1 MIVVTART
9 AGEPIAVKTEARR
22 VAKSVVVPAVVV
34 VVVPAVAVVIAVV
47 SVAVTVVVTVVM
59 VAGQMTGIRKKSDH
73 HHPQES
79 APLNP
84 IHKANS
90 FVAASE
96 RISAGRSQQWK
107 DVSLTDG

>member
-1 MIVVTART
+1 M
-9 AGEPIAVKTEARR
+9 
-22 VAKSVVVPAVVV
+22 VPAVVV

-47 SVAVTVVVTVVM
+47 SVAVTVVM